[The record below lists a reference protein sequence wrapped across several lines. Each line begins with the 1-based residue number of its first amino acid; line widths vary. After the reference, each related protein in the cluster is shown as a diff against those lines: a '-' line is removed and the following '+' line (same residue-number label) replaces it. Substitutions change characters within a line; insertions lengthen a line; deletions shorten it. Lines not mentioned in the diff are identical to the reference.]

1 MLSLSHLKYFC
12 DAAMLGGI
20 GQAAERNRVSPS
32 AVSQAVRGLES
43 HFEVELLRHS
53 RNRFELTSAG
63 RELLE
68 RSRVIFT
75 SVESLE
81 EQLKQTPGVYS
92 GDVTFA
98 TQQSIAH
105 YLLPRFI
112 VQMQKTHPDLQPKIK
127 LAPTDVVK
135 KWIETREVEFGLS
148 VDNIAHDSFIA
159 MPIYEGTF
167 LYVKAKTDTKT
178 KKAFEDHSF
187 ITPGETTRES
197 ITFRRDFAEHF
208 GRAPKIAME
217 IKSWGVVKRF
227 AALGLG
233 IGLIPD
239 YLMRFDPS
247 PDLVVVGNDLPAIP
261 YKINAFYCGKRKLLS
276 RNSRAML
283 DALETYVKSI

>member
-75 SVESLE
+75 SVETLE
-81 EQLKQTPGVYS
+81 EQLKQTPGVFS

-105 YLLPRFI
+105 HLLPGFI
-112 VQMQKTHPDLQPKIK
+112 VQMQKTYPELQPKIK

-135 KWIETREVEFGLS
+135 KWIETRDVEFGLS
-148 VDNIAHDSFIA
+148 VDNVAHDSFIA
-159 MPIYEGTF
+159 LPIYEGTF
-167 LYVKAKTDTKT
+167 VYVKAKKDAKS
-178 KKAFEDHSF
+178 KKAFADHAF
-187 ITPGETTRES
+187 ITPGETTREA
-197 ITFRRDFAEHF
+197 ITFRRDFADHF
-208 GRAPKIAME
+208 GRAPKVAME

-227 AALGLG
+227 AALGMGVG
-233 IGLIPD
+233 IIPD

-247 PDLVVVGNDLPAIP
+247 PDLVILDSDLPTIP
-261 YKINAFYCGKRKLLS
+261 YKINAFYCGKRNMLS